1 MNIIICGAG
10 RVGFTIAK
18 LLSEQGHSITV
29 IDQSSDDIQKINDAL
44 DVKAIVGKATFPSIL
59 EKANANETDMI
70 IAVTR
75 NDEIN
80 MLICQIAFSI
90 FNISKKIARIRSQD
104 YLNPKFTRVYNKENL
119 PIDVIISPEI
129 EIAKSIQRKLEAPGA
144 LDSVPFAD
152 NQIRLLEILIKD
164 NCKLINLKLNELT
177 KKFPNLDAN
186 IISIIRGDKS
196 FIPKKTDT
204 IQENDKIYVIINSSQ
219 MGETLEAFG
228 HKEKISKK
236 ILIIG
241 GGNIGYNLAKNIEET
256 LEGVRVKIVEKNKLR
271 AEYLAKELNNTII
284 INGDGLDEEVL
295 LEANLD
301 EAETVLALTNDD
313 EDNLMVSVLVEKFAK
328 DQKNI
333 EDKRTMALINKPNYS
348 LLQSSLKIDD
358 LIDPRMNTV
367 SSILK
372 HVHKGTIENA
382 YTISD
387 GEYEV
392 IEAEIIETS
401 ELINKELKD
410 ANLPDQIRIGAV
422 LRDKKV
428 IIPKSDFIF
437 KNDDQIVLIVKKDA
451 ISVVENLFRLS
462 SV

>member
-29 IDQSSDDIQKINDAL
+29 IDQSSEDIQKINDTL
-44 DVKAIVGKATFPSIL
+44 DVKAIVGKGTYPTIL
-59 EKANANETDMI
+59 EKANASDADMI

-80 MLICQIAFSI
+80 MLICQIAYSI
-90 FNISKKIARIRSQD
+90 FNIQKKIARIRSQD

-144 LDSVPFAD
+144 LDSVPFSD
-152 NQIRLLEILIKD
+152 NKIRLLEILIKD
-164 NCKLINLKLNELT
+164 NCKLINHKLNELT
-177 KKFPNLDAN
+177 KKYPQLDAN
-186 IISIIRGDKS
+186 IVAIIRNDKT
-196 FIPKKTDT
+196 FIPKKTDQ
-204 IQENDKIYVIINSSQ
+204 IKCDDKIYVIINSTQ
-219 MGETLEAFG
+219 MAETLHAFG
-228 HKEKISKK
+228 HEEKISKK

-241 GGNIGYNLAKNIEET
+241 GGNIGFNLAKNLEES
-256 LEGVRVKIVEKNKLR
+256 LDSVRVKIVEKNKER
-271 AEYLAKELNNTII
+271 AEYLANNLNNTII
-284 INGDGLDEEVL
+284 INGDGLDEEAL
-295 LEANLD
+295 AEANLG

-313 EDNLMVSVLVEKFAK
+313 EDNLMVSILVEKFAK
-328 DQKNI
+328 DQKEI
-333 EDKRTMALINKPNYS
+333 DDKRTMALINKPNYS

-358 LIDPRMNTV
+358 LIDPRMHTV

-372 HVHKGTIENA
+372 HIHKGTIENA
-382 YTISD
+382 YSISN

-401 ELINKELKD
+401 ELINKEIKD
-410 ANLPDQIRIGAV
+410 SNLPDEIRIGAV
-422 LRDKKV
+422 LRDKKI
-428 IIPKSDFIF
+428 IIPRSDFIF
-437 KNDDQIVLIVKKDA
+437 KKDDSVVFIAKNDS
-451 ISVVENLFRLS
+451 ISIVENLFRLS
-462 SV
+462 